1 MCGTGH
7 AWQLVMSEL
16 KNHKDLDVWKKS
28 VSLASEV
35 YQITR
40 SFPDEEKFGLVV
52 QMRRAVVSIAS
63 NIAEGSARRSNKEF
77 AQFLYV
83 AAGSASELETQLLIS
98 CEVGI
103 ISHKVL
109 DNISTSLDDISKMI
123 YGLIRFLK
131 KKSDEGIENVTKD

>member
-1 MCGTGH
+1 
-7 AWQLVMSEL
+7 MSEL

-28 VSLASEV
+28 VSLAAEV

-77 AQFLYV
+77 AQFLYI

-109 DNISTSLDDISKMI
+109 DNIITSLDDISKMI

-131 KKSDEGIENVTKD
+131 KKK

>member
-1 MCGTGH
+1 
-7 AWQLVMSEL
+7 MSEL

-63 NIAEGSARRSNKEF
+63 NIAEGSSRRSNKEF
-77 AQFLYV
+77 AQFLYI

-103 ISHKVL
+103 INHKVL

-131 KKSDEGIENVTKD
+131 KKK